1 MTGIGAANDGDAF
14 AGARDLEWIRH
25 QCALK
30 LQHKLLDPQA
40 RAEKAPPAALPRR
53 QLTHDFNCAAAGAL
67 HDAVA
72 GLVGNL
78 AAGRARPPADHATSD
93 SSSGLVIDS
102 AVDSMPSSAGS
113 TPANVSHQLRR
124 HPAVPPLPLQ
134 TAGLTQPH
142 PHAQGTVKK
151 PRTSSAGAGDR
162 PSASPAPQLAVRARS
177 AAGQRERA
185 QVPSFMSPTAASCS
199 KVMASAP
206 STSISSVHVEKPRFS
221 TSGGSRPT
229 FHEVGSLESAV
240 PAQQGGGIRP
250 QRTRPTSPAAAAAA
264 AAADAV
270 RSRPRTASPGHARNA
285 GTSPNASRRTSP
297 LRSGPRAE
305 ASAPTSRTGSQGRSR
320 PSGAGK
326 VSRPHSPALQD
337 AAPRRSDV
345 RRASPGRAE
354 DAAPRRGEVRK
365 SSPSNAEAR
374 LQARRA
380 APRAASATG
389 AARGEVAGQA
399 APPPKGGMDVCAN
412 LHQAALALRR
422 IVPAQERKQP
432 APMGRQVAATRS
444 PQRARRE
451 GTADAAR
458 VSDTAEASAENK
470 LLSNSLSSPPLRPQS
485 RPGNARAGRPP
496 AIQAPAPQD
505 SSSEDPSLAPLVE
518 KLMQENA
525 TLREDF
531 NEQQRR
537 LAKLEDEK
545 WGFPHEG
552 IYDLVNAMSVA
563 GTQSGTP
570 NLRNYEELLSRLSN
584 GTTAVSAT
592 RTPTSPQGTS
602 FLDTPATP
610 GKSCTTGSPISRRE
624 EEDRR
629 SAELNDEN
637 MRLRRELARA
647 SEVGEA
653 LEQQHRAAEDRAHAL
668 EQERAWLRERL
679 EGIEATSF
687 TSASMAVDPSIGP
700 GALGQGVADGP
711 GVRRPEPSGLRR
723 ATSMEVRQQVEEM
736 SLALRAE
743 LQEEAAEATPGPGSE
758 CFGALPS
765 QAQTPKTP
773 ARSPNKEWL
782 EAEIEADRARLAAE
796 RAELDAEQAR
806 AKLQIDKLATAKDE
820 HGSRESSAAPGET
833 TASSAPRETTGSS
846 APSSSPLENVRMNRP
861 DDIGEISSD
870 TPISPQEQIS
880 EVLHG
885 TLVVCP
891 RAGFDLHNA
900 DSGILGDVSDPYVV
914 CRVGDSEQK
923 TQTIKNNLNPVW
935 KDEEF
940 RFQVHASSPSNKVLR
955 LQVMDEN
962 HFHADACLGS
972 LEIDIETLARGE
984 TSRIRRR
991 LKDIDKGEVELEICF
1006 KPEQAAEQEE
1016 LVPIDLEDTW

>member
-1 MTGIGAANDGDAF
+1 
-14 AGARDLEWIRH
+14 
-25 QCALK
+25 
-30 LQHKLLDPQA
+30 
-40 RAEKAPPAALPRR
+40 
-53 QLTHDFNCAAAGAL
+53 
-67 HDAVA
+67 
-72 GLVGNL
+72 
-78 AAGRARPPADHATSD
+78 
-93 SSSGLVIDS
+93 
-102 AVDSMPSSAGS
+102 
-113 TPANVSHQLRR
+113 
-124 HPAVPPLPLQ
+124 
-134 TAGLTQPH
+134 
-142 PHAQGTVKK
+142 
-151 PRTSSAGAGDR
+151 
-162 PSASPAPQLAVRARS
+162 
-177 AAGQRERA
+177 
-185 QVPSFMSPTAASCS
+185 
-199 KVMASAP
+199 
-206 STSISSVHVEKPRFS
+206 
-221 TSGGSRPT
+221 
-229 FHEVGSLESAV
+229 
-240 PAQQGGGIRP
+240 
-250 QRTRPTSPAAAAAA
+250 
-264 AAADAV
+264 
-270 RSRPRTASPGHARNA
+270 
-285 GTSPNASRRTSP
+285 
-297 LRSGPRAE
+297 
-305 ASAPTSRTGSQGRSR
+305 
-320 PSGAGK
+320 
-326 VSRPHSPALQD
+326 
-337 AAPRRSDV
+337 
-345 RRASPGRAE
+345 
-354 DAAPRRGEVRK
+354 
-365 SSPSNAEAR
+365 
-374 LQARRA
+374 
-380 APRAASATG
+380 
-389 AARGEVAGQA
+389 
-399 APPPKGGMDVCAN
+399 
-412 LHQAALALRR
+412 
-422 IVPAQERKQP
+422 
-432 APMGRQVAATRS
+432 
-444 PQRARRE
+444 
-451 GTADAAR
+451 